1 MFSIFKLLIIDLSFL
16 SSLAFISVFMLSN
29 KSLIYPFISIFAN
42 SDTNFVLL
50 HTMFPSVSTII
61 NGIGEYIKLFF
72 AAEFTFS
79 VRSCKCCD
87 ISLFLLLFAKYV
99 YPKIAI
105 NIFFPS

>member
-1 MFSIFKLLIIDLSFL
+1 
-16 SSLAFISVFMLSN
+16 MLSN

-79 VRSCKCCD
+79 VKSCKCCD

-105 NIFFPS
+105 NSIIAGIHGVAHNKHGAHGLS